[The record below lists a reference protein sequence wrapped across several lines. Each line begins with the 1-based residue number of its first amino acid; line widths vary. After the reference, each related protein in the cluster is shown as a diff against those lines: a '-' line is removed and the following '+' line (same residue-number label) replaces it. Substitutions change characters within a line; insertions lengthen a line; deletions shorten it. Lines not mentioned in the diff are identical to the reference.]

1 MSQPGDQA
9 SAAWVNYG
17 RVRASHADRE
27 QLIGVFKAA
36 FVQGRLTKDEF
47 DTRVSQAFAA
57 RTYTE
62 LAAITADIPA
72 GPIAVRDAGRAAG
85 RAAGRDAGRDAGRAR
100 NPADEAFTWSVGA
113 TFVAVILVVSTLLD
127 PRDFPLV
134 AGIIS
139 AIVFATGAQLLYSRQ
154 QRRSRGQ
161 LLPGDPARSR

>member
-17 RVRASHADRE
+17 QVRASHADRE
-27 QLIGVFKAA
+27 QLIGVLKAA

-47 DTRVSQAFAA
+47 DTRVSQAFAG

-62 LAAITADIPA
+62 LAAIAADIPA
-72 GPIAVRDAGRAAG
+72 GPIAVQPARQ
-85 RAAGRDAGRDAGRAR
+85 AAGRDAGQDAGRAR
-100 NPADEAFTWSVGA
+100 NPADEAVAWSVGA

-127 PRDFPLV
+127 PRDFLLV